1 MRRHLLKR
9 LKRGFTLVELLVVIA
24 IIGILIA
31 LLLPAVQAAREAAR
45 RTQCANNI
53 RQNALSVLNFEGTF
67 GHLPAGA
74 AYGWKTSTTGGGGTD
89 RYGNPISATTE
100 EHRTEYS
107 LFLLILPFVEAS
119 PVYDQYEFF
128 NKTAGPYG
136 NEGLTS
142 LQLETFLCP
151 SDDAQGR
158 TWGANRPGGGLGFAR
173 SNYAAN
179 FGSSTQAPD
188 AVPIFEPAVP
198 SSSSLGYDG
207 AGFETDGA
215 FRLQEGNAGRRLKK
229 IVDGTSKTVMLG
241 EIIAGQTDS
250 FPGGSARSARGDL
263 RGTWAHVWMGTASY
277 THWLS
282 PNASAGDAL
291 WQTWCVHSPA
301 EGLPCEFQ
309 PTKGG
314 GLPGSG
320 GNYAA
325 ARSHHPGGVNVAFVD
340 GHGRFYQ
347 DTVDLILWRAIS
359 TYNRG
364 EVVSE

>member
-1 MRRHLLKR
+1 MPGTHRMQHHLLKR

-53 RQNALSVLNFEGTF
+53 RQNALSVLNFEGAF

-74 AYGWKTSTTGGGGTD
+74 AYGRKTSTTGGGGTD
-89 RYGNPISATTE
+89 RYGNPISGTTTSA
-100 EHRTEYS
+100 RREYS

-119 PVYDQYEFF
+119 PVYDQYDFLS
-128 NKTAGPYG
+128 AGGVYG
-136 NEGLTS
+136 NEHLTS

-158 TWGANRPGGGLGFAR
+158 TWGGDRFAR

-179 FGSSTQAPD
+179 FGSSSQAPY

-198 SSSSLGYDG
+198 SSRGLGYDG
-207 AGFETDGA
+207 ASFETDGA
-215 FRLQEGNAGRRLKK
+215 FRLQEGDAGRRLKK

-241 EIIAGQTDS
+241 EILAGQTDS
-250 FPGGSARSARGDL
+250 FPGGSGQGARGDL
-263 RGTWAHVWMGTASY
+263 RGTWAHVWMGSASY

-291 WQTWCVHSPA
+291 WQTWCVNLPA
-301 EGLPCEFQ
+301 EGLPCDFQ

-347 DTVDLILWRAIS
+347 DTVDLIVWRAIS
-359 TYNRG
+359 TCDTG

>member
-1 MRRHLLKR
+1 MPGTHRMQHHLLKR

-74 AYGWKTSTTGGGGTD
+74 AYGTKTSTTGGGGTD
-89 RYGNPISATTE
+89 RYGNPISGTTTSA
-100 EHRTEYS
+100 RTEYS

-119 PVYDQYEFF
+119 PVYDQYDFLS
-128 NKTAGPYG
+128 AGGVYG
-136 NEGLTS
+136 NEHLTS

-151 SDDAQGR
+151 SGDAQGR
-158 TWGANRPGGGLGFAR
+158 TWGGDRFAR

-179 FGSSTQAPD
+179 FGSSSQAPY

-198 SSSSLGYDG
+198 SSRGLGYDG
-207 AGFETDGA
+207 ASFETDGA
-215 FRLQEGNAGRRLKK
+215 FRLQEGDAGRRLKK

-241 EIIAGQTDS
+241 EILAGQNDEVVDS
-250 FPGGSARSARGDL
+250 SDRGDL
-263 RGTWAHVWMGTASY
+263 RGTWAHVWMGSASY

-291 WQTWCVHSPA
+291 WEFWCDDSPA
-301 EGLPCEFQ
+301 EGLPCEPQ

-347 DTVDLILWRAIS
+347 DTVDLIVWRAIS
-359 TYNRG
+359 TCDTG
-364 EVVSE
+364 EVVNE